1 MEKNISLVFPAF
13 FIPVSFVTLTSKA
26 IALCVFYVFKS
37 FYPDACFLF
46 YRGLTLLLFNF
57 YLLLFPS
64 FLKCLFGIFFV
75 PSLSLFFIS
84 FLSFASICHS
94 PESNSA
100 VSSIFSFFLQ
110 KFFSSLKL
118 QNQVRK
124 KNHRRPFAVVCL
136 LKAFKN
142 IFRLDSDV
150 QESNQTFKLFDWS

>member
-37 FYPDACFLF
+37 FYPDVCFLF

-110 KFFSSLKL
+110 KFFFLLLSYKIKLGKKIIEGLSLL
-118 QNQVRK
+118 
-124 KNHRRPFAVVCL
+124 FVCL
-136 LKAFKN
+136 KPSK
-142 IFRLDSDV
+142 IFLD
-150 QESNQTFKLFDWS
+150 

>member
-1 MEKNISLVFPAF
+1 MENNISLVFRAF

-26 IALCVFYVFKS
+26 IAFCVFYVFKS

-64 FLKCLFGIFFV
+64 FLKCLFCSFTF
-75 PSLSLFFIS
+75 SFFIS

-110 KFFSSLKL
+110 KFFFLLLSYKIKL
-118 QNQVRK
+118 GK
-124 KNHRRPFAVVCL
+124 K
-136 LKAFKN
+136 
-142 IFRLDSDV
+142 S
-150 QESNQTFKLFDWS
+150 